1 MRLPTKFGEHHASFT
16 RFKNA
21 GRKVVLTRTFMK
33 NRLRRKIE
41 ASRRT
46 CHLVN
51 EYMKYSTVH
60 GVRYISH
67 NKATVFERGFW
78 LLMLMLC
85 FAAACLIAE
94 ILFQRYRAIP
104 SVLAVKDTHF
114 PLYLFPF
121 PTITICPA
129 NKVIKSRAL
138 EYLLRFVNGSTF
150 DEELEES
157 MSNIMSALALMQQPL
172 YYRMNPYINASQ
184 HMFPLFETMNITD
197 FMMTVLPTCR
207 ELFGRCVWSGQRID
221 CCEIFSIQRTEEG
234 FCYSFNSLTSEDG
247 RHCPLS
253 EVLENEGVVEED
265 DIMYPGCQLRRNTAV
280 GILTGLE
287 VFLNKIPDEESLG
300 KGQRDPH
307 GVRVM
312 VHTSYEYPRAGSG
325 VWLQAVPSMRLSIM
339 VQPSIIVTSDAV
351 KRLSVATRQ
360 CVFPDERQL
369 RFYHVY
375 TEKSCLIQCRI
386 DHVINKCNC
395 TLYFFNLHEEV
406 PECGLM
412 DLPCVVKHTRHLKF
426 LTPPR
431 NVPGFDFTF
440 LNESLDCSHCQTTC
454 YETEHD
460 LEVTFVPDSLPT
472 AAMFYGYLDVAY
484 GNLGATKY
492 QRDITF
498 TWIDLLVALGG
509 VANLFL
515 GFSLISVCEFLY
527 WIFKILKPFITK

>member
-197 FMMTVLPTCR
+197 FMMT
-207 ELFGRCVWSGQRID
+207 
-221 CCEIFSIQRTEEG
+221 
-234 FCYSFNSLTSEDG
+234 
-247 RHCPLS
+247 
-253 EVLENEGVVEED
+253 
-265 DIMYPGCQLRRNTAV
+265 
-280 GILTGLE
+280 
-287 VFLNKIPDEESLG
+287 
-300 KGQRDPH
+300 
-307 GVRVM
+307 VM